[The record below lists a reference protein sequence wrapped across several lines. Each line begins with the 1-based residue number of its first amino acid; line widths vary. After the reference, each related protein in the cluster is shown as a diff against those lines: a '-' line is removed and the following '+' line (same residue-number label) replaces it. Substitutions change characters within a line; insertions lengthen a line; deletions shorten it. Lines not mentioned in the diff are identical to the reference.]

1 MLNTKFESVISKVD
15 GDDDDEGQSS
25 QGSCIS
31 IHTARR
37 LDAFDSATL
46 DIYTAY

>member
-1 MLNTKFESVISKVD
+1 MLNSKFESVISKVD
-15 GDDDDEGQSS
+15 CDNDEGQSS

-31 IHTARR
+31 SHTAWR

-46 DIYTAY
+46 DIYTA